1 MGAHGWTYFVVL
13 VVLFVSL
20 SGKRIR
26 KPKIMSEGKPVVVNM
41 YNNAC
46 SLGRIKKIETALT
59 QIKKKL
65 ESLDNKITSL
75 VSSSGS
81 RKACTFDFES
91 GILAWKKNG
100 SAFNNQPTYGDNPTA
115 RNKGQRANQQG
126 DWWIGGYEDR
136 RSKSVTAG
144 QTQGDTPKGTLTS
157 PYFKIIGGQIS
168 FLIGGGC
175 DIKTVRAELI
185 VGKKVRPPMLKN
197 TFRF

>member
-26 KPKIMSEGKPVVVNM
+26 KPKIMSEGKPVVVKI

-46 SLGRIKKIETALT
+46 SLGRIKKIETTLT

-81 RKACTFDFES
+81 RSKLLHDFCLSFFFFFD
-91 GILAWKKNG
+91 L
-100 SAFNNQPTYGDNPTA
+100 
-115 RNKGQRANQQG
+115 
-126 DWWIGGYEDR
+126 
-136 RSKSVTAG
+136 
-144 QTQGDTPKGTLTS
+144 QGDT
-157 PYFKIIGGQIS
+157 
-168 FLIGGGC
+168 
-175 DIKTVRAELI
+175 
-185 VGKKVRPPMLKN
+185 
-197 TFRF
+197 

>member
-81 RKACTFDFES
+81 RSKLLHDFCLS
-91 GILAWKKNG
+91 FFFSIRKVGLRSFRQRVSSTTSLILK
-100 SAFNNQPTYGDNPTA
+100 SI
-115 RNKGQRANQQG
+115 RQRLMSELCCSSHSLALQQ
-126 DWWIGGYEDR
+126 
-136 RSKSVTAG
+136 SN
-144 QTQGDTPKGTLTS
+144 
-157 PYFKIIGGQIS
+157 
-168 FLIGGGC
+168 
-175 DIKTVRAELI
+175 
-185 VGKKVRPPMLKN
+185 KVR
-197 TFRF
+197 